1 MESVMVLKYNITSGG
16 HFHRGSANLEL
27 FNKSN
32 VAPLLLY
39 SALEFRCCIERILIE
54 YLGLMH
60 IEDVPKHI
68 EKIYRVKELKNEIL
82 SIEPSF
88 IKKLEFANIFFEALN
103 LPYRVSILNLD
114 KLNEYYGKIG
124 QYVHSNKYPEK
135 TSENSEW
142 WSSFI
147 ELLDEIHSHL
157 KSILTNSLADL
168 NFNEYGWKVFD
179 SFDSGKFSKEELIAK
194 IKRDVQNIRDEN

>member
-1 MESVMVLKYNITSGG
+1 MESVMVLKYDITSGG
-16 HFHRGSANLEL
+16 HFHRGIANLEL
-27 FNKSN
+27 FQKTN
-32 VAPLLLY
+32 VAPLLFY
-39 SALEFRCCIERILIE
+39 TALEFRCCIERILIE

-60 IEDVPKHI
+60 IEDIPIRI

-88 IKKLEFANIFFEALN
+88 IKKLKFINIFFEALN

-124 QYVHSNKYPEK
+124 QYVHSNKYLEK

-142 WSSFI
+142 WSSF
-147 ELLDEIHSHL
+147 LDQLKEIQNYLH
-157 KSILTNSLADL
+157 SILNNSLADF
-168 NFNEYGWKVFD
+168 NFNKYGWETFD
-179 SFDSGKFSKEELIAK
+179 SFDSGEFSKEKLIKK
-194 IKRDVQNIRDEN
+194 IKDDVINIRKKK